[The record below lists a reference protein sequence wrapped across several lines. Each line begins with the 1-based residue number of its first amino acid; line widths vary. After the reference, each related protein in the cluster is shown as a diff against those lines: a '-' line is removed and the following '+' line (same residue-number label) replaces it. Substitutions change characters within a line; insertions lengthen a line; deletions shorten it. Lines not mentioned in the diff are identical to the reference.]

1 MKWIVEV
8 PNDFKFETTVTGH
21 GWYRLAPFHYDDHQ
35 KTLYKVEEL
44 ENGKVVHLAIAE
56 SGDDAVTVSVND
68 GALSEAERAEVLQK
82 VRWMLR
88 LDENLQPF
96 YEKCLKISEM
106 AYVAHEKHGRL
117 LRSSTIFEDIVKVM
131 LTTNTTWN
139 RTISMAATIV
149 NRMGKPLEN
158 RPDLK
163 AFPKPSA
170 FVEKGES
177 FLKEEIR
184 LGYRSGYLY
193 DLALKVT
200 SGELDL
206 NQWPDLPAEE
216 LLKEM
221 KAIKGVGPY
230 AQSTLLMIL
239 GSYSGLPVDS
249 EFRKHVERKYFTGKK
264 MTAKAVSALYSEW
277 DNYKYLAYWFD
288 RHP

>member
-1 MKWIVEV
+1 MNWIVEV
-8 PNDFKFETTVTGH
+8 PNDFKFKTTATGH
-21 GWYRLAPFHYDDHQ
+21 GWYRLAPFHYDNDQ

-44 ENGKVVHLAIAE
+44 ESGKVVHITIAPYGE
-56 SGDDAVTVSVND
+56 DAVTVSVND
-68 GALSEAERAEVLQK
+68 GVLDDSEQAEILQK

-96 YEKCLKISEM
+96 YEKCLQIPEM

-139 RTISMAATIV
+139 RTISMAAAIV
-149 NRMGKPLEN
+149 NKMGKPLESH
-158 RPDLK
+158 PELK
-163 AFPKPSA
+163 AFPKPST
-170 FVEKGES
+170 FVEKGEAY
-177 FLKEEIR
+177 LKEEIR

-193 DLALKVT
+193 ELALKVA

-206 NQWPDLPAEE
+206 TKWKNLPTEQLIKE
-216 LLKEM
+216 L
-221 KAIKGVGPY
+221 KAIKGIGPY

-239 GSYSGLPVDS
+239 GSYSELPVDS
-249 EFRKHVERKYFTGKK
+249 EFRKHVENKYFKGKK
-264 MTAKAVSALYSEW
+264 MTAKAASALYSEW
-277 DNYKYLAYWFD
+277 GNYKYLAYWFD